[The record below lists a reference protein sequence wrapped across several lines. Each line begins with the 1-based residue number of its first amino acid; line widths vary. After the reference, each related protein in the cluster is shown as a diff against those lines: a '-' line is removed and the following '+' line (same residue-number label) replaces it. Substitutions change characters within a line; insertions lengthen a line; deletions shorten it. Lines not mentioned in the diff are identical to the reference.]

1 MGLNFPILASW
12 HPDILVWFSHPVSE
26 DFDSPSLSESIWT
39 LDKTPGD
46 RNTGVY
52 QVLMPSGALNT
63 FLEWGG
69 SKIGGEQQLDGHSK
83 ARSGTQ
89 KRHLDVAT

>member
-46 RNTGVY
+46 RYTGVY
-52 QVLMPSGALNT
+52 QVLMPSGGLNT

-69 SKIGGEQQLDGHSK
+69 EVKLVGGSSWMGILRRGLTHGSDI
-83 ARSGTQ
+83 
-89 KRHLDVAT
+89 